1 MQAGNA
7 GALWRQTHDP
17 SVTQTQ
23 VAFTWLDTEVRYTS
37 EMQEHGCANTEVHIN
52 GYTASAY
59 LPRIDKDEL
68 VHTCMAIYERVDT
81 LRYTEMHLDVIPG
94 PMIDT

>member
-7 GALWRQTHDP
+7 GAPWRQTHNP
-17 SVTQTQ
+17 SVTQTR

-59 LPRIDKDEL
+59 LPRVDKDEL
-68 VHTCMAIYERVDT
+68 VHTRTAIHERVDT
-81 LRYTEMHLDVIPG
+81 LRYTQRRIWILHQDPW
-94 PMIDT
+94 